1 MNNGR
6 IRPQL
11 SLVQGSLLDG
21 TTTHVQIATD
31 AKGAFSDA
39 FKLDSAKP
47 GNNSAPLAYGGGADA
62 QRPRDIRGSL
72 KVINNVLLEHAPMLT
87 VFKSSMQPHLRRGL
101 LTSVDME
108 KNATLADRLKDAMGK
123 DISASD
129 LARACGVSAAA
140 VSKWLD
146 GTTQKLSAENYANAA
161 RALGVRDEWLR
172 TGRLPREREGGTAE
186 RDMDRVVDILEGLQ
200 GPLAA
205 LAAAI
210 DQLTKGRSE
219 SPRKRHRP

>member
-1 MNNGR
+1 MNSGR
-6 IRPQL
+6 NRTQL
-11 SLVQGSLLDG
+11 SLVYGSLG
-21 TTTHVQIATD
+21 AAAHVQIATD
-31 AKGAFSDA
+31 AKSAFSDA
-39 FKLDSAKP
+39 FKLDSTKP
-47 GNNSAPLAYGGGADA
+47 GDNTAPLAYRGGADA
-62 QRPRDIRGSL
+62 QRPGDIRGSL

-87 VFKSSMQPHLRRGL
+87 AFKSLMQPHLSKGL

-108 KNATLADRLKDAMGK
+108 KNATLAARLKDAMGE

-172 TGRLPREREGGTAE
+172 TGRLPREREGGTTE

-205 LAAAI
+205 LATAI

-219 SPRKRHRP
+219 APRKRHRP